1 MKILLF
7 LVVLFLSA
15 SCNKNITNNS
25 VDQKGTDIFP
35 NKIGDTWV
43 YQVDDT
49 LVNRGSEDSPFVQ
62 YNLTVSVIK
71 SIELAGGIKANVW
84 IYSSP
89 KGIDTN
95 YVIQTGDTIHFIDIN
110 QNVYSTFAK
119 QYIVP
124 FQLHHSWQYSVP
136 SFQNITVD
144 SEANI
149 TIERHT
155 YENAFRISGYSGA
168 PDANFKIEEWL
179 VNNVGVVKRYFN
191 PDGMLIDP
199 RHVISWTLISYH
211 LK

>member
-1 MKILLF
+1 M
-7 LVVLFLSA
+7 
-15 SCNKNITNNS
+15 TNNS

-43 YQVDDT
+43 YLVNDT
-49 LVNRGSEDSPFVQ
+49 LVNRTSQDSPFVQ

-71 SIELAGGIKANVW
+71 SIELTPGITANVW

-119 QYIVP
+119 QYIIP
-124 FQLHHSWQYSVP
+124 FQLHDSWQYSTP

-149 TIERHT
+149 TVERMK
-155 YENAFRISGYSGA
+155 YENAFHISGHSGL

-179 VNNVGVVKRYFN
+179 ANNVGVVKRYFN

-199 RHVISWTLISYH
+199 RHIISWTLISYH